1 MISPGAQSVR
11 SFVLGYGAGVLIHAL
26 LVFVGNLVLRDPCAG
41 RTAYSLLA
49 PLLLGPGGLGL
60 AAYFYTRGRTDH
72 AMFALGLVM
81 ASLFPALFVAARGLE
96 YLKSIGCAPLPP
108 TGTTP

>member
-1 MISPGAQSVR
+1 MTVPGAASVR
-11 SFVLGYGAGVLIHAL
+11 FFVLGYAAGAGIYAL
-26 LVFVGNLVLRDPCAG
+26 LVLLGNLVLRDPCAG

-60 AAYFYTRGRTDH
+60 AAYFYTRGRSDL
-72 AMFALGLVM
+72 AVFALGLVA

-96 YLKSIGCAPLPP
+96 YLRSIGCAPMPDA
-108 TGTTP
+108 GG